1 VRRIKKSD
9 MDKLAGGDIMA
20 AVPGGAGTVPVI
32 ILKEGTQRTR
42 GREAQ
47 SAAIMVAKVIAETM
61 RTSLGPRGM
70 DKMLVD
76 SFGDI
81 VITNDGAT
89 ILKEMDVEHPV
100 AKMLVEVAKAQDEE
114 VGDGT
119 TTAVVLAGELL
130 ARAEELIEK
139 EVHPSIVIEGYRKA
153 AREAIKILDNIAVP
167 VDPTKK
173 DELAKIART
182 ALVSKLVGEYADF
195 ISKLVVDAVLKVA
208 EKANGQWRVDLD
220 DIKLE
225 KKEYGSILDSRLIEG
240 VVLDKE
246 IVHPDMP
253 KLVRNPKIALLD
265 AGLEIEKTEFDAKL
279 NIESPEQMRAFM
291 EQEEKMLK
299 DMVEKIAATGANVV
313 LCQKGIDDLAQH
325 FLARKG
331 IVAVRRI
338 KKSDMDKLAKATG
351 GRVVSRVDELSAA
364 DLGTA
369 ELLEER
375 RVGEDKMVFIEGCKN
390 PKSVS
395 ILVHGGTQ
403 RIVDEAERSFKD
415 AINVVKDILVE
426 PKIVAGGGAPEVEL
440 ALRLRDYAKSL
451 PGKEQLAVEKFAD
464 ALERIPMQLAENAG
478 LDPIESI
485 VSLRAAHK
493 DGKKWEGV
501 NVLGYSLGDMW
512 GENVFEPVVVKKQVI
527 KSAVEAACMILKID
541 DIIAASKLSEKE
553 SKKEKKEEEEESS
566 SSPSID

>member
-1 VRRIKKSD
+1 
-9 MDKLAGGDIMA
+9 MA

-208 EKANGQWRVDLD
+208 EKVNGQWRVDLD

-512 GENVFEPVVVKKQVI
+512 AENVFEPVVVKKQVI

>member
-1 VRRIKKSD
+1 
-9 MDKLAGGDIMA
+9 MT
-20 AVPGGAGTVPVI
+20 AVPGSVGTVPVI

-47 SAAIMVAKVIAETM
+47 SAAITVAKVIAETM

-130 ARAEELIEK
+130 SRAEELIEK
-139 EVHPSIVIEGYRKA
+139 EVHPSLIIEGFRKA
-153 AREAIKILDNIAVP
+153 AREAIEILDGIAVS
-167 VDPTKK
+167 VSTDRR
-173 DELAKIART
+173 DELAKIAKS
-182 ALVSKLVGEYADF
+182 AL
-195 ISKLVVDAVLKVA
+195 ISKLVSEYSDFIANLAVDAVMRVA
-208 EKANGQWRVDLD
+208 EKADGQWRVDLD
-220 DIKLE
+220 DVKLE
-225 KKEYGSILDSRLIEG
+225 KKEYGSIVDTRLIEG

-253 KLVRNPKIALLD
+253 KVVRDAKIALLD
-265 AGLEIEKTEFDAKL
+265 ASLEIEKTEFDAKL
-279 NIESPEQMRAFM
+279 NIETPEQMRAFM
-291 EQEEKMLK
+291 EQEERMLK
-299 DMVEKIAATGANVV
+299 EMVEKIAATGANVV

-325 FLARKG
+325 FLARRG

-351 GRVVSRVDELSAA
+351 GRIVSRVEDLSPS
-364 DLGTA
+364 DLGYA
-369 ELLEER
+369 ALLEER

-390 PKSVS
+390 PRSVS
-395 ILVHGGTQ
+395 ILIHGGTQ
-403 RIVDEAERSFKD
+403 RIVDETERSFKD

-426 PKIVAGGGAPEVEL
+426 PKIVAGGGAVEIEV
-440 ALRLRDYAKSL
+440 AMRLRDFAKSL

-464 ALERIPMQLAENAG
+464 ALERVPMQLAENAG

-485 VSLRAAHK
+485 VSLRSSHK
-493 DGKKWEGV
+493 EGRKWEGV
-501 NVLGYSLGDMW
+501 NVLEARLGDMW
-512 GENVFEPVVVKKQVI
+512 DLGVLEPVVVKKQVI

-541 DIIAASKLSEKE
+541 DIIAASKLSEAGA
-553 SKKEKKEEEEESS
+553 KKEKKEEEEGETGAGSTS
-566 SSPSID
+566 FD

>member
-1 VRRIKKSD
+1 
-9 MDKLAGGDIMA
+9 
-20 AVPGGAGTVPVI
+20 
-32 ILKEGTQRTR
+32 LKEGTQRTR

>member
-1 VRRIKKSD
+1 
-9 MDKLAGGDIMA
+9 MA

-208 EKANGQWRVDLD
+208 EKVNGQWRVDLD
-220 DIKLE
+220 DIKFE

-395 ILVHGGTQ
+395 ILIHGGTQ

>member
-1 VRRIKKSD
+1 
-9 MDKLAGGDIMA
+9 MA

-208 EKANGQWRVDLD
+208 EKVNGQWRVDLD

-395 ILVHGGTQ
+395 ILIHGGTQ

-501 NVLGYSLGDMW
+501 DVLGYSLGDMW